1 MKRGQSQLIKKFTY
15 TFMRRLKI
23 LTSKK
28 RNNSSMAED
37 FHFNMVQLA
46 SVSSVVLSLALGYI
60 IHQLTVCIDY
70 KSTRRMRKKK
80 SFFFSVAAVYCVVR
94 DGSTLDFLSISHR
107 SLIWIQVS
115 LNFSSQSNILKS
127 QT

>member
-1 MKRGQSQLIKKFTY
+1 
-15 TFMRRLKI
+15 MRRLKI

-70 KSTRRMRKKK
+70 KSTRRMRKKIV
-80 SFFFSVAAVYCVVR
+80 FFLCSGSVLCCTRWV
-94 DGSTLDFLSISHR
+94 
-107 SLIWIQVS
+107 
-115 LNFSSQSNILKS
+115 NP
-127 QT
+127 